1 MRIRRALVT
10 AAATAAIV
18 PAALMAAPTAAA
30 TDSGGSGDPA
40 ASTTSTGST
49 GTGGSTA
56 TEGSTGSA
64 GSTGT
69 GGSTGSAGTAGSAAA
84 GGSSAG
90 TAGTGANGG
99 TGNTGGTGG
108 ASAGSTSTG
117 TTGTGGG
124 DNGGTSAGTGGQEP
138 GNSTSGG
145 GTGELPGGGL
155 CEDEDD
161 EATEDA
167 DLTTTLHGLPAK
179 VVAGSGFHTFTYRL
193 TNNSDK
199 DFESVE
205 FGLFAA
211 AVAEDAP
218 DDEGTGEHL
227 TLQYKDRETGD
238 WKDIS
243 TDADD
248 EEEGH
253 IGSTRVAA
261 NGKTEVEL
269 RLSVDKKA
277 PAGTGYAISVGAYL
291 DEEDNCVVS
300 AGEYYEFEIVAAGK
314 GADEESPET
323 KPQGGA
329 KKPAS
334 TPAKSGS
341 GGGSGGSTGELAS
354 TGSSD
359 TLPAIGLTGA
369 AAMVA
374 GAGAV
379 LVARRRVTPG
389 RR

>member
-1 MRIRRALVT
+1 M
-10 AAATAAIV
+10 
-18 PAALMAAPTAAA
+18 
-30 TDSGGSGDPA
+30 
-40 ASTTSTGST
+40 
-49 GTGGSTA
+49 
-56 TEGSTGSA
+56 
-64 GSTGT
+64 
-69 GGSTGSAGTAGSAAA
+69 
-84 GGSSAG
+84 
-90 TAGTGANGG
+90 
-99 TGNTGGTGG
+99 
-108 ASAGSTSTG
+108 
-117 TTGTGGG
+117 
-124 DNGGTSAGTGGQEP
+124 
-138 GNSTSGG
+138 
-145 GTGELPGGGL
+145 

-211 AVAEDAP
+211 TVAEDAP

-227 TLQYKDRETGD
+227 TLQHKDRETGD

-300 AGEYYEFEIVAAGK
+300 AGEYYEFEIVAAG
-314 GADEESPET
+314 ADEESPEA

-341 GGGSGGSTGELAS
+341 GGGSSTGELAS

-379 LVARRRVTPG
+379 LVSRRRAAAG